1 MGKMRIKT
9 GDSVIVIAGKEKGK
23 KGKVLATYPKTERGV
38 VEGLNKVKRHTKPTQ
53 NNPQGGIIEKEAALH
68 VSNVMLIDPESGKPT
83 RIKMVQQAD
92 GTKVRTAV
100 KSGKAI

>member
-23 KGKVLATYPKTERGV
+23 KGKVLATYPKTERVV

-83 RIKMVQQAD
+83 RIKMGQQAD